1 MLLSSGWILLLFLSP
16 VLSIIPVVLLWHWL
30 MPLFGAGQKV
40 SGML

>member
-1 MLLSSGWILLLFLSP
+1 MLVSSGWLLLLFLSP

-30 MPLFGAGQKV
+30 MPLLGLKQKA